1 MYDISNE
8 YTFINIRNYM
18 KQIEANAQTNL
29 VKVLVGNNCEKPDR
43 KVTENQGKDLAN
55 EFGFAF
61 FETSP
66 KTNQNVNEV
75 FNFLTEEILRTNDGK
90 NQASLKKS
98 DTKEGKKRILQ
109 IKKIFD

>member
-75 FNFLTEEILRTNDGK
+75 FEYIISENSKYEVKKTNGFNIDGK
-90 NQASLKKS
+90 HDVK
-98 DTKEGKKRILQ
+98 G
-109 IKKIFD
+109 IKKGCAK

>member
-1 MYDISNE
+1 MYDISDE
-8 YTFINIRNYM
+8 YTFKNIRNYI
-18 KQIEANAQTNL
+18 KQVQVNAQTNL
-29 VKVLVGNNCEKPDR
+29 VQVLVGNNCEKPDR

-75 FNFLTEEILRTNDGK
+75 FEYIISENAKYEE
-90 NQASLKKS
+90 KKRNVFNI
-98 DTKEGKKRILQ
+98 EGKRGEKGR
-109 IKKIFD
+109 KKGCVK

>member
-8 YTFINIRNYM
+8 YTFKNIRNYM
-18 KQIEANAQTNL
+18 KQVEANAQTNL

-75 FNFLTEEILRTNDGK
+75 FEYIISENSKYEVKKTNGFNIDGK
-90 NQASLKKS
+90 HGVKGRKKGCA
-98 DTKEGKKRILQ
+98 K
-109 IKKIFD
+109 

>member
-1 MYDISNE
+1 
-8 YTFINIRNYM
+8 M

-75 FNFLTEEILRTNDGK
+75 FEYIISENAKYEE
-90 NQASLKKS
+90 KKRNVFNI
-98 DTKEGKKRILQ
+98 EGKHGEKGR
-109 IKKIFD
+109 KKGCAK

>member
-75 FNFLTEEILRTNDGK
+75 FVYIISENSKYEVKKTNEFNIDGK
-90 NQASLKKS
+90 HGVKGRKKGCA
-98 DTKEGKKRILQ
+98 K
-109 IKKIFD
+109 